1 MSIYF
6 VAPQIAVRGGAL
18 RCHTRLAY
26 GRQPGW
32 RWGRSSFLLSFDSA
46 EPRLPELGLVRHF
59 CVLSASIKM
68 WGVSRRSASDFEASR
83 GRYGG
88 TQTLRIEQCS
98 NLRQVFEP
106 PSLQARTS
114 LFVRARPLRHAP
126 PLPRPPSLPA
136 RGAVRTYLFNL
147 NTDMH
152 DMTSD

>member
-1 MSIYF
+1 MPYE
-6 VAPQIAVRGGAL
+6 ACL
-18 RCHTRLAY
+18 RKAARLAL
-26 GRQPGW
+26 G
-32 RWGRSSFLLSFDSA
+32 SFCWLLSFDSA

-68 WGVSRRSASDFEASR
+68 WGVSRRSACDFEASR

-88 TQTLRIEQCS
+88 TQALRIEQCS

-126 PLPRPPSLPA
+126 LPRPPSLPA
-136 RGAVRTYLFNL
+136 CGAVRTYLFNV
-147 NTDMH
+147 NTDRH
-152 DMTSD
+152 DMASD